1 MATNPY
7 FNHTGA
13 VNEQDLYHDLATEM
27 IQLAGMDVRYL
38 KVESINNANYDP
50 ILGENRFE
58 ELEEATIIEMYLK
71 DYEQPYAGDDFYAKF
86 GLSQPHTCTLLVG
99 VRRFMDELGHR
110 PREGDYVYIPKT
122 DFLGPDDLFRIHKVD
137 FVDAQWKA
145 LGSPVYFFLRCER
158 AKFTHQD
165 LTGADTELDSDLMT
179 KEDVR
184 NDRNDD
190 SDPLQEL
197 GDLLIDFN
205 EKNLFGEP

>member
-38 KVESINNANYDP
+38 KVESINDANYDP

>member
-38 KVESINNANYDP
+38 KVESINDANYDP

-165 LTGADTELDSDLMT
+165 LTGADTELDADLMT